1 MSSCLWP
8 HGLQHTRLPCPSLSP
23 RVCSNSDSL
32 SRWYH
37 PTISSSATPFS
48 FCLQSFP
55 ASPQNSYVKNPKLKC
70 DGIRRQTFGGWLDR
84 EGGALQ
90 MGLIPLETSE
100 RCLAFPEV
108 RTWWEESHL
117 WRRKQTLARF
127 WLCRHLG
134 LGLPSLQNCEKEM
147 LFKPLHLRYFVAA
160 TWMI

>member
-8 HGLQHTRLPCPSLSP
+8 HGLQHTRLPCPLLSP
-23 RVCSNSDSL
+23 GVCSNSYSL

-37 PTISSSATPFS
+37 PTISCSATPFS

-55 ASPQNSYVKNPKLKC
+55 ASPQNSYVKILN
-70 DGIRRQTFGGWLDR
+70 RNVMVSGGRHLGVWLDH

-90 MGLIPLETSE
+90 MGLLSLETSE

-108 RTWWEESHL
+108 KTWWEEGHL

-127 WLCRHLG
+127 WLCWHLG
-134 LGLPSLQNCEKEM
+134 LELPSLQNCEKEM
-147 LFKPLHLRYFVAA
+147 LFKPLGLWYFVAA